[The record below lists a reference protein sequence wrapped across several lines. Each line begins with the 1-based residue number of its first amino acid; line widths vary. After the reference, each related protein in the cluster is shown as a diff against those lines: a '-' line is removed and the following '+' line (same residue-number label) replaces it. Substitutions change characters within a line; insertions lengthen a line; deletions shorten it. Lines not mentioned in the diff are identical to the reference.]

1 MFLTRCP
8 ACKTTF
14 RVTREQLLA
23 RAGKVRCG
31 SCKHVFDAT
40 AHLLEE
46 SIPPQTVLVTDLLP
60 SVPAVTPVARGSAVK
75 KIKTPLEQP
84 VPPDPEPVLAPAQ
97 VPSEPEDSEV
107 EEISDEAPASVESD
121 EDEVESLSLD
131 ELKHQEVEAGLRAP
145 RELAEVPGFSR
156 WSAPALGGS
165 DNLGLAPSLAPRTL
179 WPFVLI
185 SLLLVISLGL
195 QGAYHF
201 RGELS
206 RSSPMAAQI
215 FSALNIP
222 VPLARDVKL
231 VSIQTSD
238 LQSANQP
245 NQLVLLATLQ
255 NMAPYAQAWPALE
268 LTLTNT
274 YDAVLVRK
282 VLLPSD
288 YLAPDAS
295 PVFLPGET
303 SIRLQLEAADISPA
317 GYRLYLFYP

>member
-1 MFLTRCP
+1 M
-8 ACKTTF
+8 
-14 RVTREQLLA
+14 A

-46 SIPPQTVLVTDLLP
+46 SAVQPTVPVTEHFPSSAPTIIPVSP
-60 SVPAVTPVARGSAVK
+60 K
-75 KIKTPLEQP
+75 KRTESF
-84 VPPDPEPVLAPAQ
+84 VNPDPKPVVSPDQ
-97 VPSEPEDSEV
+97 EFPEPEQSEV
-107 EEISDEAPASVESD
+107 EVVETQEVDGEEIEP
-121 EDEVESLSLD
+121 LSLD
-131 ELKHQEVEAGLRAP
+131 ELKHQGVEAGLRAP

-156 WSAPALGGS
+156 WSAPALGAS
-165 DNLGLAPSLAPRTL
+165 DHLGLDPSLTPRTL

-185 SLLLVISLGL
+185 SLLLLISLGL
-195 QGAYHF
+195 QAVYYF

-206 RSSPMAAQI
+206 RSFPIADQAFKS
-215 FSALNIP
+215 LNIA
-222 VPLARDVKL
+222 VPLAQDVKR

-245 NQLVLLATLQ
+245 NQLVLLATLW

-288 YLAPDAS
+288 YLPSDAS
-295 PVFLPGET
+295 PVFPPGET
-303 SIRLQLEAADISPA
+303 SIRLQLEAANTNPA